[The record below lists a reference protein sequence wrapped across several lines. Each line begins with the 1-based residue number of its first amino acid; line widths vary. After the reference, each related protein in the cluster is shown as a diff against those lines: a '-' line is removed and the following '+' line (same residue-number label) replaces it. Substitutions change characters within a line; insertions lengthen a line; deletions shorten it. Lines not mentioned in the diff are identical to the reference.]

1 MQMQQ
6 KVRRFGRETTALLSI
21 AWPLI
26 INNLSVAG
34 MQFTD
39 AVMAGQLGAESLA
52 AVAVGGS
59 VWFLGFAFVLGVLM
73 AISPIASR
81 HHGAGNEAVIGRYT
95 RQGVYLGI
103 FLAIPILFFAWFL
116 AAPAL
121 AAIGIDVAFRDMTVG
136 YVKMISLGGPGMFI
150 FLALRF
156 TTEGIGYTKPIMYT
170 SIFALACNV
179 FLNWVFMF
187 GKLGAPAM
195 GAVGCGLA
203 SGITMWIIA
212 IILAT
217 YMVSSKVYEPLDLF
231 SRLSPMRPSVLKE
244 IVFLGV
250 PIAITIT
257 AESGLFNAVSIL
269 MGTLGPA
276 ITAAHQIALN
286 FASTMFMVPLAI
298 NSAITVRV
306 GYAIGKGDLEYARFA
321 GGFGI
326 FVCAVFMACS
336 ATFLLLF
343 RDVVVSIYTQDPVV
357 KGIAI
362 SLLLM
367 ATVFQVAD
375 GIQIGAAGALRG
387 YKDTRIPMA
396 VNIFAYWIIAFPLA
410 YLAAVT
416 YKLPPN
422 YIWGGF
428 VAGLSVAAVML
439 TWRYARISSAAISD
453 SVVYSRSAETDSW
466 DRDDS

>member
-6 KVRRFGRETTALLSI
+6 TVRRFGRETTALLSI

-73 AISPIASR
+73 AISPISAR
-81 HHGAGNEAVIGRYT
+81 HHGAGDEALIGRYT

-103 FLAIPILFFAWFL
+103 FLAIPIMLFAWFL
-116 AAPAL
+116 SAQAL
-121 AAIGIDVAFRDMTVG
+121 AAIGIDIAFRDMTVG
-136 YVKMISLGGPGMFI
+136 YVKMISLGAPGMFI

-156 TTEGIGYTKPIMYT
+156 TTEGIGFTKPIMYT

-179 FLNWVFMF
+179 FLNWVLMF
-187 GKLGAPAM
+187 GKLGAPTM

-217 YMVSSKVYEPLDLF
+217 YMVSSRAYEPLDLF
-231 SRLSPMRPSVLKE
+231 SRLSPMRPNVLKE

-257 AESGLFNAVSIL
+257 AEAGLFNAVSIL
-269 MGTLGPA
+269 MGTLGPE
-276 ITAAHQIALN
+276 ITAAHQIAIN
-286 FASTMFMVPLAI
+286 FASTMFMVPLAL

-306 GYAIGKGDLEYARFA
+306 GHALGKRDVAYARFA

-326 FVCAVFMACS
+326 FMCALFMACS

-343 RDVVVSIYTQDPVV
+343 RDAVVSIYTQDAAV
-357 KGIAI
+357 KSIAI

-367 ATVFQVAD
+367 AAIFQVAD

-396 VNIFAYWIIAFPLA
+396 INIFAYWIIAFPLA
-410 YLAAVT
+410 YMAAVT

-422 YIWGGF
+422 FIWGGF
-428 VAGLSVAAVML
+428 VAGLTVAAVML
-439 TWRYARISSAAISD
+439 TWRYARISGAAVD
-453 SVVYSRSAETDSW
+453 ELEPLLP
-466 DRDDS
+466 